1 MEAAKS
7 SSNISISIVGQAA
20 RELSSQSSTDTSS
33 GGGGGGGGGGGNNSS
48 SKRRKEKEELQAN
61 VLNPPLQINID
72 GIAPCPV
79 AVVVVID
86 ASEHMWL

>member
-1 MEAAKS
+1 MQNRQWSTHTARHRS
-7 SSNISISIVGQAA
+7 SS
-20 RELSSQSSTDTSS
+20 
-33 GGGGGGGGGGGNNSS
+33 GGGGGGNNSS